1 MSINKVIITGNLTR
15 DASLN
20 ALPSGTPVCEFGVA
34 VNERRKNRQT
44 DEWEDVPVFVDCNM
58 FGTRAEKI
66 AQYLVKGLKVTVEGK
81 LRYSSWEKDGQKR
94 SKLDVVADDIEFLTA
109 RNQDQQQ
116 PQQQYQQDKYAP
128 QQAKYAPPQNV
139 IKAPRNV
146 QSMVDQSLN
155 EAKMANAVNPS
166 LAQPAPANDAFWP
179 EDIPF

>member
-15 DASLN
+15 DASLS

-109 RNQDQQQ
+109 RSQDQQQ
-116 PQQQYQQDKYAP
+116 PQQQYQQAKYAP
-128 QQAKYAPPQNV
+128 QQAQYAPPQNV

-166 LAQPAPANDAFWP
+166 LAKQAPVNDAFWP

>member
-58 FGTRAEKI
+58 FGTRAEKV
-66 AQYLVKGLKVTVEGK
+66 AQYLVKGLKVTVEGR
-81 LRYSSWEKDGQKR
+81 LRYSAWEKDGQKR
-94 SKLDVVADDIEFLTA
+94 SKLDLVVDDVEFMSA
-109 RNQDQQQ
+109 RSQDQQQ
-116 PQQQYQQDKYAP
+116 QAYAP
-128 QQAKYAPPQNV
+128 RQPQYAPPQNAV
-139 IKAPRNV
+139 KAPRNV

-155 EAKMANAVNPS
+155 EAKMANAVNPA
-166 LAQPAPANDAFWP
+166 LAQPSPAATAYWP
-179 EDIPF
+179 EDVPF

>member
-34 VNERRKNRQT
+34 VNERRRNRQT

-58 FGTRAEKI
+58 FGTRAEKV

-109 RNQDQQQ
+109 RNQDQPQ
-116 PQQQYQQDKYAP
+116 PQQQYQQAKYAP
-128 QQAKYAPPQNV
+128 QQAQYALPQNV

-166 LAQPAPANDAFWP
+166 LAQPATANDAFWP

>member
-66 AQYLVKGLKVTVEGK
+66 AQYLVKGIKVTVEGK
-81 LRYSSWEKDGQKR
+81 LRYSSWEKDGKKR

-116 PQQQYQQDKYAP
+116 QQYQQAKYAP
-128 QQAKYAPPQNV
+128 QQAQYAPPQNV

-166 LAQPAPANDAFWP
+166 LAKPAPANDAFWP

>member
-34 VNERRKNRQT
+34 VNERRRNRQT

-58 FGTRAEKI
+58 FGTRAEKV

-116 PQQQYQQDKYAP
+116 QQYQQAKYAP
-128 QQAKYAPPQNV
+128 QQAQYAPPQNV

-166 LAQPAPANDAFWP
+166 LAQPATANDAFWP

>member
-34 VNERRKNRQT
+34 VNERRRNRQT

-116 PQQQYQQDKYAP
+116 QQYQQAKYAP
-128 QQAKYAPPQNV
+128 QQAQYAPPQNV

-166 LAQPAPANDAFWP
+166 LAKPAPVNDAFWP

>member
-116 PQQQYQQDKYAP
+116 PQQQYQQA
-128 QQAKYAPPQNV
+128 QYAPPQNV
-139 IKAPRNV
+139 IKAQRNV

>member
-15 DASLN
+15 DASLS

-34 VNERRKNRQT
+34 VNERRKNRKT

-58 FGTRAEKI
+58 FGTRAEKV

-116 PQQQYQQDKYAP
+116 YQQAQYAP
-128 QQAKYAPPQNV
+128 QQAQYAPPQNV

>member
-34 VNERRKNRQT
+34 VNERRRNRQT

-58 FGTRAEKI
+58 FGTRAEKV

-116 PQQQYQQDKYAP
+116 QQYQQAKYAP
-128 QQAKYAPPQNV
+128 QQAQYAPPQNV

>member
-34 VNERRKNRQT
+34 VNERRGNRQT

-58 FGTRAEKI
+58 FGTRAEKV

-116 PQQQYQQDKYAP
+116 QYQQAKYAP
-128 QQAKYAPPQNV
+128 QQAQYAPPQNV

-166 LAQPAPANDAFWP
+166 LAKPAPANDAFWP

>member
-34 VNERRKNRQT
+34 VNERRRNRQT

-58 FGTRAEKI
+58 FGTRAEKV

-116 PQQQYQQDKYAP
+116 PQQHQQDQYAP
-128 QQAKYAPPQNV
+128 QQAQYAPPQNV

-166 LAQPAPANDAFWP
+166 LAQPATANDAFWP

>member
-1 MSINKVIITGNLTR
+1 M
-15 DASLN
+15 
-20 ALPSGTPVCEFGVA
+20 
-34 VNERRKNRQT
+34 
-44 DEWEDVPVFVDCNM
+44 
-58 FGTRAEKI
+58 
-66 AQYLVKGLKVTVEGK
+66 
-81 LRYSSWEKDGQKR
+81 
-94 SKLDVVADDIEFLTA
+94 VADDIEFLTA

-116 PQQQYQQDKYAP
+116 PQQRQQAQYAP
-128 QQAKYAPPQNV
+128 QQAQYAPPQNV

>member
-34 VNERRKNRQT
+34 VNERRRNRQT

-58 FGTRAEKI
+58 FGTRAEKV

-116 PQQQYQQDKYAP
+116 QQYQQAKYAP
-128 QQAKYAPPQNV
+128 QQAQYAPPQNV

-166 LAQPAPANDAFWP
+166 LAKPAPANDAFWP

>member
-34 VNERRKNRQT
+34 VNERRRNRQT

-58 FGTRAEKI
+58 FGTRAEKV

-116 PQQQYQQDKYAP
+116 QQYQQAKYAP
-128 QQAKYAPPQNV
+128 QQAQYAPPQNV

-166 LAQPAPANDAFWP
+166 LAKPAPVNDAFWP

>member
-15 DASLN
+15 DASLS

-34 VNERRKNRQT
+34 VNERRRNRQT

-58 FGTRAEKI
+58 FGTRAEKV

-116 PQQQYQQDKYAP
+116 YQQAQYAP
-128 QQAKYAPPQNV
+128 QQAQYAPPQNV

-166 LAQPAPANDAFWP
+166 LAKPAPANDAFWP

>member
-66 AQYLVKGLKVTVEGK
+66 TQYLVKGLKVTVEGK

-116 PQQQYQQDKYAP
+116 PQQQYQQA
-128 QQAKYAPPQNV
+128 QYAPPQNV